1 MIDSKCTR
9 LRQITKQT
17 RREDVEMVRGTNHLH
32 SDCVTQTN
40 SIPERFLSIETQ
52 KKRLY
57 CSWQKWE
64 HSSICSILSLNVA
77 SLHAVSK
84 RNTRSHKIHCSCLT
98 SYLKLISFGGFFFF
112 FLNIQENQTLC
123 LPFQNRHSFNIWI
136 RTFSFPKVYIFFQKN
151 TSKLDKRMCCGPL

>member
-1 MIDSKCTR
+1 MYSATTDNKANTE
-9 LRQITKQT
+9 
-17 RREDVEMVRGTNHLH
+17 RRCRDGKRNKSPPQWLCYADKLH
-32 SDCVTQTN
+32 
-40 SIPERFLSIETQ
+40 PERFLSIETQ

-84 RNTRSHKIHCSCLT
+84 RNTRSHKIHCSYLT
-98 SYLKLISFGGFFFF
+98 SYLKFISFGGFLFLF

-123 LPFQNRHSFNIWI
+123 LTFQNRHSFNIWI
-136 RTFSFPKVYIFFQKN
+136 RTFSFPKQYIFFQKN